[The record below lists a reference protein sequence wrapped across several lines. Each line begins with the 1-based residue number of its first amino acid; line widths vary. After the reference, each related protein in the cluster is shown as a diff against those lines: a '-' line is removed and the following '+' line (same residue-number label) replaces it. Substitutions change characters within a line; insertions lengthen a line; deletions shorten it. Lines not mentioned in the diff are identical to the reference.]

1 MKGFLPVALLVMIL
15 CAVPSFGFVPVESG
29 VSFRGIVNAK
39 ILGRKWLS
47 TARDQATRDQSV
59 ATSLASIDSNEG
71 SDVDGAEVETF
82 LKSSGKAREYFLQ
95 VQMHQFSRNELQ
107 VHADSAWMLSAE
119 DAKDEFQRIAGD
131 ASRVTPS
138 QAASAYLQGAI
149 AGGASRVTPSQA
161 ASAYLQGFPRP
172 AIVENLR
179 SKLAAT
185 AAACA
190 GPDGRL
196 GEADFLRFT
205 MRRLTM
211 TEEAGTDLESRGKE
225 LWGKVRAAV
234 AGGGLRGGVLRPEVD
249 AEEAVRMWKC
259 AYAGRSDYY

>member
-1 MKGFLPVALLVMIL
+1 MNCRCMLIQHGCFLP
-15 CAVPSFGFVPVESG
+15 
-29 VSFRGIVNAK
+29 
-39 ILGRKWLS
+39 
-47 TARDQATRDQSV
+47 Q
-59 ATSLASIDSNEG
+59 
-71 SDVDGAEVETF
+71 
-82 LKSSGKAREYFLQ
+82 
-95 VQMHQFSRNELQ
+95 
-107 VHADSAWMLSAE
+107 

-131 ASRVTPS
+131 
-138 QAASAYLQGAI
+138 
-149 AGGASRVTPSQA
+149 ASRVTPSQA

-211 TEEAGTDLESRGKE
+211 TEEAGKDLESRGKE

-249 AEEAVRMWKC
+249 AEEAVRMWEC